1 MYDLAMFAPHVS
13 ETFWVATGEA
23 ERFPILLV
31 EATALDARP
40 GVGRDDPF
48 QLRFRSTGPNMLVQQ
63 VHHMSSAA
71 LGELDIFLVP
81 VGQDA
86 NGVIYQAIFN

>member
-13 ETFWVATGEA
+13 ETFWVEVGDA
-23 ERFPILLV
+23 ERFPILLI
-31 EATALDARP
+31 EATALPARP

-48 QLRFRSTGPNMLVQQ
+48 HLKFRSTGPNMLVQQ
-63 VHHMSSAA
+63 IHRMSTAA

-81 VGQDA
+81 IGQDA
-86 NGVIYQAIFN
+86 EGVTYEAIFN